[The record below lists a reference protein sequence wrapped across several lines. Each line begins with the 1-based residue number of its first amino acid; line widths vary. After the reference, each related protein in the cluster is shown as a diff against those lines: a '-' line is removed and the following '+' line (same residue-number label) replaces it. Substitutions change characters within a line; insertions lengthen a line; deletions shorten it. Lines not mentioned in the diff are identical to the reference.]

1 MSALDYLSMKIVVIE
16 DDIYI
21 RKIIIRLLRQIGFR
35 AIYEASDG
43 KSGMEQVIR
52 TRPNI
57 ILCDIHMEPMDGLEF
72 LSTLRNFNHPK
83 FSALPVIFLTSDAQ
97 SETVLAARKLDVSG
111 YIAKPVSTQQLK
123 EKLDAVL
130 QT

>member
-1 MSALDYLSMKIVVIE
+1 MSALNYLTMKIVVIE

-21 RKIIIRLLRQIGFR
+21 RQIIVRLLRQIGYR
-35 AIYEASDG
+35 SIYEASDG
-43 KSGMEQVIR
+43 KAGMEQVIR

-72 LSTLRNFNHPK
+72 LKTLRNFNHPRL
-83 FSALPVIFLTSDAQ
+83 SAIPVVFLTSDAQ
-97 SETVLAARKLDVSG
+97 RDTVIAARNLDVSG
-111 YIAKPVSTQQLK
+111 YIAKPISAQQLK

-130 QT
+130 QD

>member
-1 MSALDYLSMKIVVIE
+1 MSALDYLTMKIVVIE

-21 RKIIIRLLRQIGFR
+21 RQIIVRLLRQIGFR

-57 ILCDIHMEPMDGLEF
+57 ILCDIHMEPMDGLAF
-72 LSTLRNFNHPK
+72 LKALRNFNHPH
-83 FSALPVIFLTSDAQ
+83 FAALPVIFLTSDTQ
-97 SETVLAARKLDVSG
+97 GETVVAARDLSVSG
-111 YIAKPVSTQQLK
+111 YIAKPVSVQQLK
-123 EKLDAVL
+123 AKLDAVL
-130 QT
+130 QQ